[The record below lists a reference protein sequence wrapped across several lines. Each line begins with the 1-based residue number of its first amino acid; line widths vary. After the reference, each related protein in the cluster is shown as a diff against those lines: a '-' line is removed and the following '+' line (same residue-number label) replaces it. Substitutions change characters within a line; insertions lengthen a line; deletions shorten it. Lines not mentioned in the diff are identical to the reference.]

1 MRAARAM
8 AFTLPRKAK
17 GIVRGG
23 ISSSVRQFQYLAL
36 PKGRSST
43 ANADPCLKRW
53 SSSDTSE
60 TKKKSGGGGGLWT
73 RLAKWLEGPD
83 EIRVERAK
91 KILDSIEG
99 QITTDDSTRRFLMAI
114 APLMR
119 FAAVTAALSAVDS
132 FPRIVS
138 TVLYSRA
145 KSALSAPP
153 SALHLTQARLDF
165 SSTCGLDQGKF
176 RHQFA
181 LEMLHL
187 WILKLN
193 LVAADKTEGA
203 KLFAEICEQVWA
215 RTEPRLYK
223 EGVLSLMLSKNLKE
237 VQQWTFGSMT
247 AYDKAVVALQN
258 DDSDA
263 ELIGAL
269 WRNVFDCEQDAKPEH
284 VATLAD
290 YALDQIEGLQQ
301 TDVQQQ
307 QQQQQQQMS

>member
-1 MRAARAM
+1 VTCHTMRAARAM
-8 AFTLPRKAK
+8 AF
-17 GIVRGG
+17 VRRRPKSITHGG
-23 ISSSVRQFQYLAL
+23 ISSSVRQFQYLDFS
-36 PKGRSST
+36 KGRSST
-43 ANADPCLKRW
+43 MNVVPSTTRW
-53 SSSDTSE
+53 SSTGTPE
-60 TKKKSGGGGGLWT
+60 NKKASSGGGLWT

-91 KILDSIEG
+91 KILDSIEE
-99 QITTDDSTRRFLMAI
+99 
-114 APLMR
+114 
-119 FAAVTAALSAVDS
+119 
-132 FPRIVS
+132 
-138 TVLYSRA
+138 
-145 KSALSAPP
+145 
-153 SALHLTQARLDF
+153 QARLDF
-165 SSTCGLDQGKF
+165 SNACGLDQGKF

-269 WRNVFDCEQDAKPEH
+269 WRNVFDCDKDAKPEH

-301 TDVQQQ
+301 TDVDKMFTGQVGWLPPPTTLSRTQEDLDLNQ
-307 QQQQQQQMS
+307 YGTPVVIPGKESKVIEFRWSSQYPIVR